1 MKLTIETHPWEYFP
15 KNSKIEKLIIGS
27 FPPNK
32 MVFDYGEEVVYQN
45 KIKSLITKESKRYD
59 FFYGSSQNQFWNLF
73 FNSLNQTNLY
83 DNTKELKDWLIKN
96 NWGVT
101 DLIYKTT
108 RKKDSPNDSDLVP
121 IEWNVFNIKSIL
133 NSNKINSIFF
143 TSKWV
148 QKHFERLFKDEDY
161 KFIKKFIL
169 ISPSPSG
176 LRVFPSEVLKELP
189 KNKNE
194 SNSEYRLRYYKYV
207 MNT

>member
-1 MKLTIETHPWEYFP
+1 MKLTIESHPWEYFP

-133 NSNKINSIFF
+133 NSNKIKSIFF

-148 QKHFERLFKDEDY
+148 QNTLKDFS
-161 KFIKKFIL
+161 KMKITSL
-169 ISPSPSG
+169 
-176 LRVFPSEVLKELP
+176 
-189 KNKNE
+189 
-194 SNSEYRLRYYKYV
+194 
-207 MNT
+207 

>member
-32 MVFDYGEEVVYQN
+32 MVFEYGKEVVYQN
-45 KIKSLITKESKRYD
+45 KIKSFIIKETKRYD

-73 FNSLNQTNLY
+73 FNSLTKINIS
-83 DNTKELKDWLIKN
+83 DNDQELKDWLIEN

-133 NSNKINSIFF
+133 NSNKINSIYF

-148 QKHFERLFKDEDY
+148 QKHFEKLFKDEEHM
-161 KFIKKFIL
+161 FIKKFIL

-194 SNSEYRLRYYKYV
+194 SNSEYRLRYYNYV
-207 MNT
+207 LNT

>member
-32 MVFDYGEEVVYQN
+32 MVFEYGKEVVYQN
-45 KIKSLITKESKRYD
+45 KIKSFITKETKRYD

-73 FNSLNQTNLY
+73 FNSLNQTNLC

-176 LRVFPSEVLKELP
+176 LRVFPNEVLKELP

-194 SNSEYRLRYYKYV
+194 SNSEYRLRYYNYV
-207 MNT
+207 LNT